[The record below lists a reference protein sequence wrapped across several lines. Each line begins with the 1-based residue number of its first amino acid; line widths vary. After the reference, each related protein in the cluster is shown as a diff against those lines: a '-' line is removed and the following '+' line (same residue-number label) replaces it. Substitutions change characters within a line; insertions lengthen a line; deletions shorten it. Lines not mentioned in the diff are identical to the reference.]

1 MNFFEECEMGF
12 LPKNKDRIIHIVLIA
27 ISIYLAFGFAYYLI
41 SYYSESNSDLPTD
54 PEKLGQL
61 GDYIGGLLNPTIAGL
76 ALLWLIYS
84 VSLQIK
90 ELRKT
95 NEALEAT
102 LQTAKDQQKQVS
114 IQNFESLFFQLLRTK
129 DDALNDIIHSK
140 SVIKKS
146 DPKKSPLPES
156 AIEKC
161 KSVDAIKMHIIDFKS
176 NTTQDWLA
184 YYEKNMLDFTG
195 SYFRICY
202 QIVKLIDQ
210 NESLKAARPLS
221 SNNKNQYSP
230 EQKKYFD
237 IFRATLT
244 KHETEAFFFNCLN
257 EYGNKKFK
265 KLIEKYGLFEPLPID
280 LNQTGEQ
287 IHRLTRYAYQ
297 FDQNIFE
304 KNTAWNNYY
313 SDLKEIKIN
322 TNTTEMIDLFQKLLD
337 LEIINFSPLFTT
349 VLVVKNNP
357 LLSGTSYNFNL
368 FENYQDVSNF
378 ISDTNISRIED
389 SLNSKFYKSKQSEL
403 KSKSEINYYEIQK
416 NKIEEFYKLSNQP
429 IDKRELHLI
438 DKHSKEYLSIGK
450 IDEYIQEENKNLTT
464 SAEYF
469 SNYLNDKRAIQNSEY
484 TLTALLLIKYGI
496 DYIDYCNYLS
506 EQQKNSVPE

>member
-1 MNFFEECEMGF
+1 MKCF
-12 LPKNKDRIIHIVLIA
+12 LKNKDKTIHIVLIV
-27 ISIYLAFGFAYYLI
+27 ISMLLAFGLAGYLLFHYL
-41 SYYSESNSDLPTD
+41 SHNGSTLPTD
-54 PEKLGQL
+54 LTKLGPL

-84 VSLQIK
+84 VSIQIT

-140 SVIKKS
+140 TV
-146 DPKKSPLPES
+146 PKKYDSKISPIPEF
-156 AIEKC
+156 ALEKC
-161 KSVDAIKMHIIDFKS
+161 KSVDAIKMHIINFKS
-176 NTTQDWLA
+176 STTLDWLA

-210 NESLKAARPLS
+210 NENLKTELSLDT
-221 SNNKNQYSP
+221 NKENQYSP

-280 LNQTGEQ
+280 LNHNELQ

-297 FDQNIFE
+297 FDQIIFE
-304 KNTAWNNYY
+304 KNTSWINYY
-313 SDLKEIKIN
+313 NDLKKIKIN
-322 TNTTEMIDLFQKLLD
+322 PNTTEMIDLFQKLID
-337 LEIINFSPLFTT
+337 LEIIEISPLFTK

-357 LLSGTSYNFNL
+357 LLSGTSYNFNII
-368 FENYQDVSNF
+368 ESYQDIAYLTSE
-378 ISDTNISRIED
+378 TNISKIEE
-389 SLNSKFYKSKQSEL
+389 SINSNFYKNKESEL
-403 KSKSEINYYEIQK
+403 KSQSEIKFYEIQR
-416 NKIEEFYKLSNQP
+416 NKIEQYYIMKNQVIDRKEEHLLS
-429 IDKRELHLI
+429 E
-438 DKHSKEYLSIGK
+438 HSSEYLSIDK
-450 IDEYIQEENKNLTT
+450 IDQYIQEENTKLTI
-464 SAEYF
+464 SAGYF
-469 SNYLNDKRAIQNSEY
+469 NTYSNNKLAIQNSEY
-484 TLTALLLIKYGI
+484 TLTALLIIKYGI
-496 DYIDYCNYLS
+496 DYTDYCNYMSNRELDS
-506 EQQKNSVPE
+506 DPA